1 MNIQELK
8 ALFADLSTNEM
19 FAKFIMEL
27 DRRFGAQHRTTFVP
41 GDPYATAYNEGAR
54 SVIVFLNNLAKEVIE
69 DANRSDDDYDRGVDR
84 W

>member
-1 MNIQELK
+1 MDRDDLK
-8 ALFADLSTNEM
+8 RLFADLSTNEQ
-19 FAKFIMEL
+19 FAAFIREL

-54 SVIVFLNNLAKEVIE
+54 SVMVFLNNLAKEVID
-69 DANRSDDDYDRGVDR
+69 DADRDHDTDGDADR